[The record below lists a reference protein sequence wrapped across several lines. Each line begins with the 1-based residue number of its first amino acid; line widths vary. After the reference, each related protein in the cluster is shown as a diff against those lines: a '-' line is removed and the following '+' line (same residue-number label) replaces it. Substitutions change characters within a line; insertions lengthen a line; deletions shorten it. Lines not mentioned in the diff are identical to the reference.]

1 LKNNLRI
8 YHNILFII
16 MEQQAESIV
25 DDIINEEKIEPS
37 KEELETFKNLVNDW
51 FKYDDQIRKLQIA
64 MKERKNYQRVLN
76 SKIEQFMFNYKYN
89 DLNTQHGRIKTNV
102 KECKVPIKMNDIK
115 TKIMQYNNLS
125 GEELLKRIFEEDR
138 TTVVKKNIHAHS
150 FFLCII
156 LLISSYS

>member
-1 LKNNLRI
+1 
-8 YHNILFII
+8 
-16 MEQQAESIV
+16 MEQQPESIV

-125 GEELLKRIFEEDR
+125 GEELLKQIFEEDR
-138 TTVVKKNIHAHS
+138 TTVVKKNIRRVIPKVS
-150 FFLCII
+150 LTI
-156 LLISSYS
+156 

>member
-1 LKNNLRI
+1 
-8 YHNILFII
+8 
-16 MEQQAESIV
+16 MEEATSLVE
-25 DDIINEEKIEPS
+25 DIINEERIEPS
-37 KEELETFKNLVNDW
+37 KEELESFKNLVNDW

-138 TTVVKKNIHAHS
+138 ETILKKNIRRV
-150 FFLCII
+150 
-156 LLISSYS
+156 LLISSYSYDVE

>member
-1 LKNNLRI
+1 
-8 YHNILFII
+8 
-16 MEQQAESIV
+16 MEEATSLVE
-25 DDIINEEKIEPS
+25 DIINEERIEPS
-37 KEELETFKNLVNDW
+37 KEELESFKNLVNDW

-125 GEELLKRIFEEDR
+125 GEELLKRIFEEENEILYYFYFIYFSSSTPR
-138 TTVVKKNIHAHS
+138 LVHS
-150 FFLCII
+150 
-156 LLISSYS
+156 SE

>member
-1 LKNNLRI
+1 
-8 YHNILFII
+8 
-16 MEQQAESIV
+16 MEQQPESIV

-138 TTVVKKNIHAHS
+138 TTVVKKNIRRVIPKVS
-150 FFLCII
+150 LTI
-156 LLISSYS
+156 

>member
-1 LKNNLRI
+1 
-8 YHNILFII
+8 

-138 TTVVKKNIHAHS
+138 TTVVKKNIRRVIPKVS
-150 FFLCII
+150 LTI
-156 LLISSYS
+156 